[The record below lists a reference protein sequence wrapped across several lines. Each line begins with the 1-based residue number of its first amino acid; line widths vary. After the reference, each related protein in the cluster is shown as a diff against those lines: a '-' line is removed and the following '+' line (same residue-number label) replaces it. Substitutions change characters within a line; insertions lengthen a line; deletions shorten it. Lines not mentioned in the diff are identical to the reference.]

1 MVRQDCGIVV
11 SIREVA
17 EENLF
22 MVVVHDVEY
31 GAVVVFEDVWVEG
44 DGVHFEVGKKKK
56 EGGGRLVGGFL
67 NDQQTESITSV

>member
-1 MVRQDCGIVV
+1 
-11 SIREVA
+11 
-17 EENLF
+17 